1 MKRFLVVGFFLL
13 PLCIFS
19 QTEEEDAILDSLIEG
34 FFSTDSLMV
43 NLSKTNYFY
52 TTFSFDESVF
62 FAGRDFDIEQFGFT
76 PSISYMRGQNFFV
89 SLGSAYFS
97 ELDPRW
103 DFVSISSG
111 YSLFLDRVDR
121 FSLTGIYS
129 RIFFADDTADLNPN
143 RLSVALA
150 FHKNSLR
157 LRCSAGYLFGGS
169 TAFYTS
175 LTSSYDISIT
185 ETESWEMS
193 FNPQLSFLMSEQT
206 ISEQIAY
213 GLFNTQTLDRD
224 VFDLINT
231 QISIPLELDIGNWDF
246 QLSYNINLPKALAN
260 ESNISPSGYFSFSIG
275 YFSTLWILFY
285 QYFINFS

>member
-1 MKRFLVVGFFLL
+1 MLCRIPLVDQ
-13 PLCIFS
+13 PL
-19 QTEEEDAILDSLIEG
+19 
-34 FFSTDSLMV
+34 
-43 NLSKTNYFY
+43 
-52 TTFSFDESVF
+52 
-62 FAGRDFDIEQFGFT
+62 
-76 PSISYMRGQNFFV
+76 
-89 SLGSAYFS
+89 
-97 ELDPRW
+97 
-103 DFVSISSG
+103 
-111 YSLFLDRVDR
+111 
-121 FSLTGIYS
+121 
-129 RIFFADDTADLNPN
+129 
-143 RLSVALA
+143 
-150 FHKNSLR
+150 
-157 LRCSAGYLFGGS
+157 
-169 TAFYTS
+169 YTS

-275 YFSTLWILFY
+275 YFSTL
-285 QYFINFS
+285 